1 MSNRLAQMRASRG
14 WKKARLLFEL
24 RAAAA
29 RRNETLPKDESL
41 ARRVAV
47 WENQNASVSDFYC
60 ELLCDVYSCTPR
72 DLGLVEEFA
81 ASPIPKKPV
90 EAPVLARI
98 DDGLVGLLRSNT
110 QNLRMLD
117 RRLGSSAAYDQT
129 VAHVVHLEQ
138 LVKFAFPGTHRDS
151 AADELGQA
159 AALAGWQA
167 LDGGHL
173 DEAWRHHELAA
184 SAAREG
190 GVPSGLAY
198 ALGQQAYVLLE
209 MGHVEEAWNAVRTA
223 RVRVSGLVPAELV
236 AWLHAAEG
244 EVLAAMGNRDQA
256 LRALDAAD
264 VQLPSDGG
272 GELPY
277 VMLNAAHLARWRGH
291 CLARLGETSAID
303 DLSAALATMSD
314 GQYGRAEVS
323 LRVDLALAL
332 RARGELGE
340 SRDEAERAGA
350 LAGRTGSRRQ
360 QRRIVELLSA

>member
-1 MSNRLAQMRASRG
+1 MSNRLAQMRAARG

-60 ELLCDVYSCTPR
+60 ELLCEVYACTPD
-72 DLGLVEEFA
+72 DLGIVA
-81 ASPIPKKPV
+81 TPIRGTFT
-90 EAPVLARI
+90 EAPALSKI
-98 DDGLVGLLRSNT
+98 DGGLVGLLRSNT

-117 RRLGSSAAYDQT
+117 RRLGSSAAHGQT
-129 VAHVVHLEQ
+129 VAHVVHLKQ
-138 LVKFAFPGTHRDS
+138 LVKFAFPGAHRDA

-209 MGHVEEAWNAVRTA
+209 MGHVDEAWAAVRSA
-223 RVRVSGLVPAELV
+223 RARVSGLVPAELV
-236 AWLHAAEG
+236 AWLYAAEG
-244 EVLAAMGNRDQA
+244 EVLAAMGDRDQA

-264 VQLPSDGG
+264 CHLPSDGG

-277 VMLNAAHLARWRGH
+277 VMLNAAHLGRWRGH

-303 DLSAALATMSD
+303 DLSTALSTMSD
-314 GQYGRAEVS
+314 GEYGRAEVS
-323 LRVDLALAL
+323 LRVDLALAF
-332 RARGELGE
+332 RARGELTE
-340 SRDEAERAGA
+340 SHGEAERARA